1 MADFQFLR
9 NTPVDLK
16 RYLPKFLF
24 RDPTMFAVFE
34 TLSEEHERQRSVLR
48 DAVSQLYIKTATW
61 GLDDWEEF
69 LGLEDNASDNL
80 NSRRSEIL
88 LKLAGVESVTVP
100 FLTQIVNLYV
110 ADAQASIIDYPQKY
124 SLEVLYHGGQVTDY
138 EKLRTAISTYIPA
151 HIGYKLVTITNGN
164 LEYHGAGTV
173 QCYRH
178 NTIDMTVSY
187 HNSVQDSA
195 RHIAGFVTHN
205 YKQISIWGGNIKWLN
220 FHH

>member
-9 NTPVDLK
+9 NTPVALQ
-16 RYLPKFLF
+16 RYLPTFLF
-24 RDPTMFAVFE
+24 HDPTMNAVFDL
-34 TLSEEHERQRSVLR
+34 LSEEHERQRSTLR
-48 DAVSQLYIKTATW
+48 DAVRQLYIKTATW

-69 LGLEDNASDNL
+69 LGLENNPSDNL
-80 NSRRSEIL
+80 NSRRSKIL

-100 FLTQIVNLYV
+100 FLTQMVNLYV
-110 ADAQASIIDYPQKY
+110 ADAQATIVDYPQKY
-124 SLEVLYHGGQVTDY
+124 SIEMLYHGGQVTDY

-151 HIGYKLVTITNGN
+151 HIGYKLITITNGD

-195 RHIAGFVTHN
+195 RYFAGSVIHN
-205 YKQISIWGGNIKWLN
+205 YKQISIMGGQ
-220 FHH
+220 